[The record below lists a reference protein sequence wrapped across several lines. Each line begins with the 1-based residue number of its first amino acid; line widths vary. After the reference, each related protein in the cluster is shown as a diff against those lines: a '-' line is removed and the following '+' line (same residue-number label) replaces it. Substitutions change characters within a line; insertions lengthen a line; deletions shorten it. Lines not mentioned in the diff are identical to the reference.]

1 MAEKKKYQKRNGIH
15 EHGDSYWLDFTYR
28 GVRVRERVCS
38 INAQGS
44 LNVSRRALAARKT
57 EVAEGRFLNVK
68 KETTTTFKQLS
79 EMYAQ
84 EFGEKLKHWKVS
96 GTVYLRHLVDHF
108 GDMPIDRIFVTHV
121 MRYKEM
127 RSKVVGSCMVNREL
141 SLLRRIYNLAGSYWR
156 NPVNENEPIFQGV
169 NPVKI
174 VKGGALQ
181 FFEEVPRGVYL
192 TKGKLITLLDACD
205 AYLKDYI
212 MFAVVTGLRF
222 SEQHGLT
229 AKHINTE
236 AGYAYLPMTKNGQ
249 PRYVPLCG
257 IARSILD
264 SGADFS
270 SDPRR
275 RSWLTTLKKAGM
287 RRKLSDKECDCLE
300 IPRGSWKNDIHWHD
314 LRHTTATYLEDTD
327 VPGEKIKAIMGHTEA
342 SVTDI
347 YKNLHPIKKV
357 QKLIPHV
364 ESLDRYLADIYWRP
378 LSCGTLVEKQNEKD
392 SNQCEPMTSKK
403 MMQDVAQ
410 QQKA

>member
-1 MAEKKKYQKRNGIH
+1 MIRYRNEQGIYV
-15 EHGDSYWLDFTYR
+15 HGDSYWIDFTHK

-38 INAQGS
+38 MDAQGS
-44 LNVSRRALAARKT
+44 IDFTRKALAKRKT

-68 KETTTTFKQLS
+68 KCATTTFKELS
-79 EMYAQ
+79 EKYVA

-96 GTVYLRHLVDHF
+96 GTVYLGYLVDHF

-121 MRYKEM
+121 KRYQEM
-127 RSKVVGSCMVNREL
+127 RRKVTGPHMVNREL

-156 NPVNENEPIFQGV
+156 NPLNENEPIFQGA

-192 TKGKLITLLDACD
+192 TKGKLITLLDACNSQM
-205 AYLKDYI
+205 KDFI

-222 SEQHGLT
+222 SEQHGL
-229 AKHINTE
+229 KKEHINTKE
-236 AGYAYLPMTKNGQ
+236 GWAFLPMTKNGKA
-249 PRYVPLCG
+249 RYVPLCG

-270 SDPRR
+270 FDHRR
-275 RSWLTTLKKAGM
+275 RSWLTALKNSGM

-300 IPRGSWKNDIHWHD
+300 IPHGSWKNDLHWHD
-314 LRHTTATYLEDTD
+314 LRHTTATYLEETD
-327 VPGEKIKAIMGHTEA
+327 VPGEKIKTIMGHTEA

-347 YKNLHPIKKV
+347 YKNLHPIKRV
-357 QKLIPHV
+357 QKLIPYV
-364 ESLDRYLADIYWRP
+364 ECLDRYLADIYWRS
-378 LSCGTLVEKQNEKD
+378 LSCGSHVEEQTRKD
-392 SNQCEPMTSKK
+392 SNQCEPA
-403 MMQDVAQ
+403 AQ
-410 QQKA
+410 RNSSNLP